1 MLESNLLITPTIVD
15 HPQAI
20 HDPNTGF
27 IHPLIHMYPWKS
39 TKKYLS
45 FQHFVFTRE
54 ISEFEIQ
61 IKNSLPP

>member
-1 MLESNLLITPTIVD
+1 MLESNLLITPPIFD

-39 TKKYLS
+39 TKRYLS
-45 FQHFVFTRE
+45 FQHGPT
-54 ISEFEIQ
+54 
-61 IKNSLPP
+61 PPAIIAQEP

>member
-1 MLESNLLITPTIVD
+1 MLESNLLITPPID

-39 TKKYLS
+39 TKSISLS
-45 FQHFVFTRE
+45 NMVPNGAIVAQE
-54 ISEFEIQ
+54 PKQE
-61 IKNSLPP
+61 